1 MKKALA
7 VIFAIAL
14 ATGVFSGCDA
24 TDKIAE
30 KATEKVIEKA
40 AGSGIDVDLDNS
52 KIEIKDEDGN
62 KTIIGSTEWP
72 KGNSADLIP
81 EFKKGKIEATMNG
94 ADGCSISISG
104 VEKSDFDD
112 YVNELKAK
120 GFTNSPFE
128 MTSDATYMYSANL
141 DEKTNASVSFN
152 SDEKTLIILC
162 SINNDSSSE
171 DSVSEDSTE

>member
-7 VIFAIAL
+7 VIFATAL

-30 KATEKVIEKA
+30 KATEKAAEKVIEKS
-40 AGSGIDVDLDNS
+40 AGSGVDVDLDNS

-81 EFKKGKIEATMNG
+81 EFKKRKNRGYYEW
-94 ADGCSISISG
+94 C
-104 VEKSDFDD
+104 
-112 YVNELKAK
+112 
-120 GFTNSPFE
+120 
-128 MTSDATYMYSANL
+128 
-141 DEKTNASVSFN
+141 
-152 SDEKTLIILC
+152 
-162 SINNDSSSE
+162 
-171 DSVSEDSTE
+171 